1 MSTDLLQDFRILVP
15 VPQSWLSAQVCDT
28 VLYMQLLSCVY
39 LYSFLICVMFVY
51 FVSLYHFLFKDK
63 ALSQEAM
70 EVLRPVVRRLA
81 MHVVAAKPAY
91 LDESA
96 VPEEVFMHTLAFNNI
111 TLFIVS

>member
-1 MSTDLLQDFRILVP
+1 
-15 VPQSWLSAQVCDT
+15 
-28 VLYMQLLSCVY
+28 
-39 LYSFLICVMFVY
+39 
-51 FVSLYHFLFKDK
+51 
-63 ALSQEAM
+63 M